1 VLKVWRGETVALE
14 APLFADTSIAK
25 GSMTQKALDTASEMV
40 IGLLRAGAEKAL
52 AKDKDKA
59 PKSQ

>member
-1 VLKVWRGETVALE
+1 
-14 APLFADTSIAK
+14 
-25 GSMTQKALDTASEMV
+25 MV

-59 PKSQ
+59 PKPQ

>member
-1 VLKVWRGETVALE
+1 
-14 APLFADTSIAK
+14 
-25 GSMTQKALDTASEMV
+25 MTQKALDTASEMMV
-40 IGLLRAGAEKAL
+40 ALLRAGVEKAL